1 MAKMSEDVKKLV
13 TETKPG
19 LIATSSK
26 SGKPNVSAK
35 GSFCVID
42 DEHVAFAEIKS
53 PKTLANLRENPQ
65 VAIIC
70 LDPATRK
77 GCRIAGTCE
86 IVDSGPLFDQ
96 FSKDYAA
103 RKMVVNHV
111 VKIAVEDAY
120 AF

>member
-1 MAKMSEDVKKLV
+1 MAKMSEEVKKSV
-13 TETKPG
+13 TECKPG

-26 SGKPNVSAK
+26 TGKPNVSAK

-77 GCRIAGTCE
+77 GCRIAGKCE
-86 IVDSGPLFDQ
+86 IVDAGPLFDR
-96 FSKDYAA
+96 FSKEYAE

-111 VKIAVEDAY
+111 VNVTVEDAY
-120 AF
+120 TF